1 MKSVYCAVRTGSLN
15 KAVCASYLKGQCFN
29 YQINMQSLN
38 MTYRT
43 EMIKIDISVNIM
55 RTVLYDKDMKP
66 EYVVVI
72 VTSSFNSHVNSYV
85 DDSWLVTLST

>member
-1 MKSVYCAVRTGSLN
+1 
-15 KAVCASYLKGQCFN
+15 
-29 YQINMQSLN
+29 MQSLN

-55 RTVLYDKDMKP
+55 RTVLHDKDMKP

-85 DDSWLVTLST
+85 DDS